1 MGPSDGHI
9 CYSCFMGSGD
19 TLDLADQ
26 VALDY
31 AEKTHP
37 KYLKA
42 PDVWEDPSLSSLEWY
57 AREQTPASLPA
68 DGKIPTA
75 PAAKPPF

>member
-1 MGPSDGHI
+1 
-9 CYSCFMGSGD
+9 MGSGD

-37 KYLKA
+37 KYLEA

-57 AREQTPASLPA
+57 AREQTPAPLPES
-68 DGKIPTA
+68 GEIPFA
-75 PAAKPPF
+75 PLPEPKMPSW